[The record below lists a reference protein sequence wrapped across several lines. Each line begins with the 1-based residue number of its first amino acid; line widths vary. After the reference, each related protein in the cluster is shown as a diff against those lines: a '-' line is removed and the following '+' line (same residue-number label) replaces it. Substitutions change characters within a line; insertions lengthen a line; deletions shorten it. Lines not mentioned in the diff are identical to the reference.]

1 MLMPPHG
8 AAGRQ
13 RKDSIMNKSTTAS
26 KAASFGMAAMM
37 TIAMLMAIDALSF
50 TGTVAAEWAKAPAT
64 QTARSCPVGDAQA
77 RG

>member
-1 MLMPPHG
+1 
-8 AAGRQ
+8 
-13 RKDSIMNKSTTAS
+13 MNKSTTAS

-50 TGTVAAEWAKAPAT
+50 TETVAAEWAKAPAT
-64 QTARSCPVGDAQA
+64 QTALSCTATDVHG